1 MFAMGRNEL
10 KREWTKVLGGGITMF
25 LCVGLNSSY
34 GIINVVLLNRF
45 QGTTAAT
52 STIGALFISTG
63 HILGKEKKRVY
74 LIIHFFGSLD
84 KIKRKQSILSL

>member
-74 LIIHFFGSLD
+74 LIIHFLRVS
-84 KIKRKQSILSL
+84 

>member
-1 MFAMGRNEL
+1 MGRNEL
-10 KREWTKVLGGGITMF
+10 KREWMKVLGGGITMF

-63 HILGKEKKRVY
+63 HILGNSFSSG
-74 LIIHFFGSLD
+74 LLT
-84 KIKRKQSILSL
+84 KIKLGN